1 MLKFEALEPKT
12 RIIFDKL
19 AEIWCPFPL
28 VWWTGLSLQIGH
40 RKSIDLDFVA
50 NRLVT
55 FKDIQIFKKLSSKF
69 EIVYSSNEQIDMFAD
84 GVKITLFSYRRKE
97 HFPFKS
103 HKKLKIRDIKDI
115 AMSKAS
121 TIWRREEM
129 KDYIDLYV
137 ILRQWILS
145 LEELIT
151 SSQKKFKWEF
161 SEKLFLKQLLLVK
174 DIENYDINFI
184 GEKIWVEEMHDF
196 FHELV
201 EKRLNSK

>member
-1 MLKFEALEPKT
+1 
-12 RIIFDKL
+12 
-19 AEIWCPFPL
+19 
-28 VWWTGLSLQIGH
+28 
-40 RKSIDLDFVA
+40 
-50 NRLVT
+50 
-55 FKDIQIFKKLSSKF
+55 
-69 EIVYSSNEQIDMFAD
+69 
-84 GVKITLFSYRRKE
+84 
-97 HFPFKS
+97 
-103 HKKLKIRDIKDI
+103 
-115 AMSKAS
+115 
-121 TIWRREEM
+121 M